1 MNGYL
6 YSASGGAEA
15 KAAWSAAFPDQRIG
29 SVGELVDEFISYIAG
44 VFVFCPQKFE
54 QALITQG
61 LMSET
66 ESINDALARFP
77 ADKQEVIERFLNPDW
92 IIEEGGDGQV

>member
-1 MNGYL
+1 MEGFPYNEKG
-6 YSASGGAEA
+6 SIAA
-15 KAAWSAAFPDQRIG
+15 KAAWAAAFSDQRIG
-29 SVGELVDEFISYIAG
+29 SVGELIDEFLCYIAR

-66 ESINDALARFP
+66 ESINDAVARFP
-77 ADKQEVIERFLNPDW
+77 ADKQQVIERFLNPDW
-92 IIEEGGDGQV
+92 IID